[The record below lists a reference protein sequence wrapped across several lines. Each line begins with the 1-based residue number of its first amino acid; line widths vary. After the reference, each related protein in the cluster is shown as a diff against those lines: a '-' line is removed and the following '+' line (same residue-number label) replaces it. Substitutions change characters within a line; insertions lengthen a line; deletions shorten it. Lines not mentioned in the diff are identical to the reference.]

1 VPVHNRST
9 LKSRAATGR
18 HCLVALAVLLLG
30 ADRAPAYVGPGVDVT
45 FISYTMT
52 LLVWVLAAFS
62 SVLLWPAYVLLRWIR
77 GRKNEP
83 ATASSLEAAS
93 EDDRGLSHAD
103 S

>member
-1 VPVHNRST
+1 
-9 LKSRAATGR
+9 
-18 HCLVALAVLLLG
+18 LAVVLL
-30 ADRAPAYVGPGVDVT
+30 AVDRAPAYVGPGVDVT
-45 FISYTMT
+45 FISYAMT

-83 ATASSLEAAS
+83 ATASSLEAAP